1 MKNEAF
7 VLGQGDIYLLLC
19 AFCYSIQI
27 LLVDYFVQRTD
38 PIKLSALQFL
48 FCGIFSGIGMLATEV
63 PSWSNILGSAIPLLY
78 AGAIST
84 GIGFTFQVIGQKHV
98 PATIA
103 SLIMSLES
111 VIAGLAGWVLL
122 HEMLSR
128 KELLGCGLVF
138 VAIIITQLPL
148 DKMKPRTKQIK

>member
-1 MKNEAF
+1 MF
-7 VLGQGDIYLLLC
+7 
-19 AFCYSIQI
+19 F
-27 LLVDYFVQRTD
+27 
-38 PIKLSALQFL
+38 
-48 FCGIFSGIGMLATEV
+48 TEV

-78 AGAIST
+78 AGAVST
-84 GIGFTFQVIGQKHV
+84 GIGFTFQVIGQKDV

-122 HEMLSR
+122 HEILSK
-128 KELLGCGLVF
+128 KELFGCGLVF

-148 DKMKPRTKQIK
+148 DKLKHKIKHINSNT